1 MTHKTIVSV
10 LIGTLIVVPVAGQ
23 TRRQPVSPED
33 RAKQQ
38 QVMESY
44 RKLTDATLRNDVKTV
59 ERLTADDYIALGPN
73 DNRLGNK
80 ASTLSTMEGRRIT
93 YTNYRDIGLNVRIEE
108 DKGIVSGQTIVTF
121 RGEGHAF
128 TLRYRFSDVFMQR
141 DGEWKIVLSRVTK
154 LNSVSLAK

>member
-1 MTHKTIVSV
+1 MNLMTHKTIVSV

-73 DNRLGNK
+73 DNRLG
-80 ASTLSTMEGRRIT
+80 
-93 YTNYRDIGLNVRIEE
+93 
-108 DKGIVSGQTIVTF
+108 
-121 RGEGHAF
+121 
-128 TLRYRFSDVFMQR
+128 
-141 DGEWKIVLSRVTK
+141 TK
-154 LNSVSLAK
+154 LRLYQRWKAAVLLTLTIE